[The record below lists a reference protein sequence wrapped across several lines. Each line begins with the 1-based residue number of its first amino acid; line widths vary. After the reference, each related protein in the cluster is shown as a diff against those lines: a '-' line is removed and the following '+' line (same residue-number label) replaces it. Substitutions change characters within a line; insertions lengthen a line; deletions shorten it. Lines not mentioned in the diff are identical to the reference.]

1 MNEDTTYDK
10 PSEIPADSELIG
22 MTREEMAVEIYQL
35 RKQVVRL
42 AEEVVKA
49 EMATWQVQTQH
60 ERMEY
65 LVKES
70 RSYTELLQSQAEDL
84 RAKLKDSD
92 AIRDDLAKAELT
104 LLDSQAKIDRMEH
117 LSHIGSWEL
126 DMKSDVIT
134 RSAEMM
140 SIIGASGSPVA
151 AAADPSIS
159 MLIHPEDAGIF
170 ESSVRRIIAD
180 EVPVTFSCRI
190 VRPDGSVRQ
199 VMFSAEPVSGE
210 HEKVFGIAKD
220 ITP

>member
-22 MTREEMAVEIYQL
+22 MTREEMAIEIYQL

-49 EMATWQVQTQH
+49 EMSSWQVQTQH

-70 RSYTELLQSQAEDL
+70 RSYTELLQAQAEDL
-84 RAKLKDSD
+84 RDRLKASE
-92 AIRDDLAKAELT
+92 AIKDDLAKAELI
-104 LLDSQAKIDRMEH
+104 LSGSAANVDRMQR

-126 DMKSDVIT
+126 DLKSDSII
-134 RSAEMM
+134 RSREMM
-140 SIIGASGSPVA
+140 SILGASGSPEVS
-151 AAADPSIS
+151 AADYAIS
-159 MLIHPEDAGIF
+159 MLIHPEDTRIF
-170 ESSVRRIIAD
+170 ELNVHRTIAD
-180 EVPVTFSCRI
+180 DVPVTFSCRI
-190 VRPDGSVRQ
+190 VKPDGAIRQ
-199 VMFSAEPVSGE
+199 IMFSAEVVAGE